1 VLKTLLSVTANQLA
15 RASGF
20 IQRQGQLTGS
30 AFAQT
35 LVFEWMRD
43 PKATVETLAAKLD
56 LSQQGLDAR
65 FTPQAVEFLKQLLQ
79 AALQAALKANRAAR
93 RISQGLLDRFDS
105 VIVEDSTS
113 IKLPSELIQ
122 LFPGTDGTTKTAAVK
137 INLRWNLR
145 TGDILSLTAHAGKTS
160 DSKLAGDPASLPEKC
175 LYLADLGFFKL
186 EHRRQFD
193 TGQYWVSRVASGTK
207 IQVADEWLNWPVW
220 LQKERRDLID
230 VQTNLG
236 QTDPLKVRVVARRCP
251 PEIAQLRR
259 RRLRARMKK
268 ACRGQAS
275 RLQLSACD
283 WQLWVTNIP
292 EQLLSASEVDVVY
305 RCRWQIELFFKRAKS
320 LGNWQIDVKNRA
332 DRVLVELWSKV
343 LAVVVKHWC
352 ALLRGGPLSG
362 VSLWKLMQVVQ
373 EFAKQLRQAIPSKKR
388 LVRLLEELKEELERV
403 PKQRPSKDKTLTWKT
418 LLTPADSNNNR

>member
-1 VLKTLLSVTANQLA
+1 LQILFSVTANQLA

-79 AALQAALKANRAAR
+79 AALQAALQANRAAR
-93 RISQGLLDRFDS
+93 RVSQGLLDRFES

-113 IKLPSELIQ
+113 IKLPLELVQ
-122 LFPGTDGTTKTAAVK
+122 LFPGTDGTTKTAALK

-145 TGDILSLTAHAGKTS
+145 TGDVLSLTAGAGKTS
-160 DSKLAGDPASLPEKC
+160 DCKLAADPASLPEQC

-186 EHRRQFD
+186 EHRRQFQ
-193 TGQYWVSRVASGTK
+193 TGQYWISRVAAATK
-207 IQVADEWLNWPVW
+207 IQVGDEWLKWPKW
-220 LQKERRDLID
+220 LQKERDKLID
-230 VQTNLG
+230 VWTQLG
-236 QTDPLKVRVVARRCP
+236 QTDPLRVRVVARRCP
-251 PEIAQLRR
+251 PAIAQIRR
-259 RRLRARMKK
+259 RRLHARMKK
-268 ACRGQAS
+268 ACRGKAS
-275 RLQLSACD
+275 RLQLAACD
-283 WQLWVTNIP
+283 WQLWATNIP

-320 LGNWQIDVKNRA
+320 LGGWQIDVGNRA

-343 LAVVVKHWC
+343 LAVVVRHWC
-352 ALLRGGPLSG
+352 ALMRGGLLSG
-362 VSLWKLMQVVQ
+362 VSLWKLMQAVQ
-373 EFAKQLRQAIPSKKR
+373 EFAKQLRKAVGSKKR
-388 LVRLLEELKEELERV
+388 LVRELKELKEELERV

-418 LLTPADSNNNR
+418 LLTPNDSNNNS